1 MVKKLADNV
10 LDYLAENLK
19 RRAEELSS

>member
-1 MVKKLADNV
+1 VKKLADNV

-19 RRAEELSS
+19 KRAEELSG